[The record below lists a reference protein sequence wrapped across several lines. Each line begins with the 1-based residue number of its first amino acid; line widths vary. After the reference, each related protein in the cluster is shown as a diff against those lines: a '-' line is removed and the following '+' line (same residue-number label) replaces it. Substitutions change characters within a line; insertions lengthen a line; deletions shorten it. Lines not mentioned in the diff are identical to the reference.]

1 MKRIVFV
8 DANIIIRFFLGDH
21 PLLSAQAQTMIEKA
35 QNGQYRIYLDEVVVA
50 EVVWTLSSYYEKGKV
65 DIANQ
70 ISKLLSQNWIIN
82 PRKKLILKSLSL
94 FEKTNLS
101 YIDCW
106 IYIINQHLKTDLA
119 TFDKNLKN
127 LV

>member
-70 ISKLLSQNWIIN
+70 IGKLLSQNWIIN

-106 IYIINQHLKTDLA
+106 IYIINQLLKTDLA

>member
-70 ISKLLSQNWIIN
+70 IGKLLSQNWIIN

-106 IYIINQHLKTDLA
+106 IHIINQHLKTDLA
-119 TFDKNLKN
+119 TFDKNLKK
-127 LV
+127 LI